1 MGYWIEFKGPALA
14 SNVRRLEL
22 VAFYRESTQAWRGE
36 RPGQSHDRGV
46 PLYRAISS
54 PVSQLI
60 SRATHTGQSFA
71 EVIVGKDSE
80 GRQPGVQYTLV
91 LTAIATYSG
100 PSKGRPAQREADR
113 GVRARLPGSQA
124 RDNLMSVS
132 SRWYTQRPVPRRAS
146 L

>member
-22 VAFYRESTQAWRGE
+22 AAFYPRIHSGIGE
-36 RPGQSHDRGV
+36 GGGPGKATIEAFRCT
-46 PLYRAISS
+46 RAISS

-91 LTAIATYSG
+91 LTTIATYSG
-100 PSKGRPAQREADR
+100 PSKADLLN
-113 GVRARLPGSQA
+113 GKPTEEFELVFQDLKLATA
-124 RDNLMSVS
+124 
-132 SRWYTQRPVPRRAS
+132 
-146 L
+146 